1 MSTLTVEPFAG
12 RDLYGYDSPSASDTS
27 RDATT
32 HLAVAAVVVLTVVF
46 LVMGVLIRAATGAVA
61 VLGDAVSF
69 LFRLLVGLI
78 AVIVVLAVLLV
89 SKKGGGTNEGPTPT
103 HLPTVKAPTQLLAP
117 GPIR

>member
-1 MSTLTVEPFAG
+1 MSTLTLEPLAG

-46 LVMGVLIRAATGAVA
+46 LVMGLLIRAATGAVA

-78 AVIVVLAVLLV
+78 AVIVILAVLLV
-89 SKKGGGTNEGPTPT
+89 SKKGGTNEAPTPT
-103 HLPTVKAPTQLLAP
+103 HPPTVRAPTQLLAP
-117 GPIR
+117 GPVR

>member
-1 MSTLTVEPFAG
+1 MSTLTVEPLAG

-46 LVMGVLIRAATGAVA
+46 LVMGLLIRATTGAVA

-78 AVIVVLAVLLV
+78 AVIVVLAVLMV
-89 SKKGGGTNEGPTPT
+89 SKKGGTNEGPTPT
-103 HLPTVKAPTQLLAP
+103 HPPTVQAPTQLLAP
-117 GPIR
+117 GPVR